1 VEKIPSL
8 ETLIAVAAT
17 VAFGQKLGP
26 LVSTFAL
33 IVFGWFGGM
42 LVGLL
47 RLQTD
52 SEDGV
57 RTRVRTL
64 WFVAV
69 SFVVTVGSAS
79 TAATWLAAHNGG
91 SPADWLFFVAL
102 GIPAVGMDW
111 IRIGK
116 WFAALVGRGVER
128 LVESRIKG

>member
-1 VEKIPSL
+1 MEKIPSL

-17 VAFGQKLGP
+17 VVVGEKLGP

-33 IVFGWFGGM
+33 ITFGWFGGM
-42 LVGLL
+42 LIGLL
-47 RLQTD
+47 RMRSDT
-52 SEDGV
+52 EGTGV
-57 RTRVRTL
+57 RVRTL

-102 GIPAVGMDW
+102 GIPAIGMDW
-111 IRIGK
+111 LRIGK
-116 WFAALVGRGVER
+116 WFMALVGRGIER
-128 LVESRIKG
+128 LVELRLKG

>member
-8 ETLIAVAAT
+8 ETLIGVAAT
-17 VAFGQKLGP
+17 VMFGQQLGP

-47 RLQTD
+47 RLQAD
-52 SEDGV
+52 PEGGGV
-57 RTRVRTL
+57 RVRAL
-64 WFVAV
+64 WFVVV

-91 SPADWLFFVAL
+91 NPADWLFFVAL
-102 GIPAVGMDW
+102 GIPAIGLDW
-111 IRIGK
+111 LRIGQ
-116 WFAALVGRGVER
+116 WFAALIGRGVER
-128 LVESRIKG
+128 FVESRAKG